1 MAKRKPRKPMSK
13 QAQHARK
20 VNHWLPGLLLSA
32 RSSTGLDTE
41 GDPILKI
48 SHRRQRGAVGDIAR
62 AKLQHEILNWQHH
75 WLVTVFVE
83 CESSE
88 GEFYSDSTEF
98 EARGVRLNDLAELVR
113 PELDTIQSKANPNH
127 YKDHGWQAEILPNRK
142 QEKGRAA

>member
-1 MAKRKPRKPMSK
+1 MPKRKPRKPISK
-13 QAQHARK
+13 QAQRARE
-20 VNHWLPGLLLSA
+20 VNRWLNGLILTA
-32 RSSTGLDTE
+32 RSSTGLDTD

-48 SHRRQRGAVGDIAR
+48 THRRRIESVGEIAR
-62 AKLQHEILNWQHH
+62 ADYQHEILNWQHH
-75 WLVTVFVE
+75 WQVTVFVE
-83 CESSE
+83 CESPE

-142 QEKGRAA
+142 QEKRRAA

>member
-13 QAQHARK
+13 QAQHARL
-20 VNHWLPGLLLSA
+20 VNRWLPGLVLTA
-32 RSSTGLDTE
+32 RSSTGLDTD
-41 GDPILKI
+41 GDPILDI
-48 SHRRQRGAVGDIAR
+48 SHRRQGGAVGDIAR

-83 CESSE
+83 CKTPK
-88 GEFYSDSTEF
+88 GERYTDSTEF

-113 PELDTIQSKANPNH
+113 PELDNIQNQANPNH
-127 YKDHGWQAEILPNRK
+127 YKDHGWQAEILLNRK